1 MTSRTDNKFFKKS
14 NILLTNKNDIVIS
27 KLESYDKW
35 GISEERLIN
44 NDKNIETI
52 KNILKCK
59 ICKNILLNPYD
70 CSKCGNTFCYKCIN
84 NLKQNNLPCPFN
96 CKLFEITPSSFGLK
110 KILNQLKFD
119 CINKKNG
126 CNEAISYTEIENHEN
141 NCPYNLVKCPNNECK
156 QRTKKN
162 NLENHIK
169 NECKYTL
176 FKCKNCG
183 LNLNRKEFLLHDQI
197 CLQIKAQL
205 DSQSPII
212 NNLSKE
218 QYVKNNKE
226 FNSFINILNGLNEE
240 YFYLF
245 NNDRKSNYYYNYSNK
260 GLITLIKCLISLFQY
275 KFSIIENTLN
285 DINNNI
291 KKLNNDNSE
300 TFTKNITVTSDFSNK
315 KLENKSI
322 NSKYTKGNVNKIK
335 INKNNSYNKNNK
347 KETKIL
353 IKSQK
358 IIDNYN
364 SEPNQKKWETLKF
377 DNSKIKQKTFLNSL
391 YNKEKCLEFFHNRQ
405 KSNDIKGKK
414 IELNNNYIKNEL
426 FFLGDSN
433 NLHEDKMSRN
443 RTENKNHNM
452 TFTNFIIN
460 KKKDIEKKI
469 IGNRLNKSLTSYYN
483 NINNINN
490 SNSFNR
496 SNINNSY
503 GFILD
508 IKENENKNINKNKSF
523 NNFKNNIY
531 EKKIFNSIL
540 PIKNEREQH

>member
-1 MTSRTDNKFFKKS
+1 
-14 NILLTNKNDIVIS
+14 
-27 KLESYDKW
+27 
-35 GISEERLIN
+35 
-44 NDKNIETI
+44 
-52 KNILKCK
+52 
-59 ICKNILLNPYD
+59 
-70 CSKCGNTFCYKCIN
+70 
-84 NLKQNNLPCPFN
+84 
-96 CKLFEITPSSFGLK
+96 
-110 KILNQLKFD
+110 
-119 CINKKNG
+119 
-126 CNEAISYTEIENHEN
+126 
-141 NCPYNLVKCPNNECK
+141 
-156 QRTKKN
+156 
-162 NLENHIK
+162 
-169 NECKYTL
+169 
-176 FKCKNCG
+176 
-183 LNLNRKEFLLHDQI
+183 
-197 CLQIKAQL
+197 
-205 DSQSPII
+205 
-212 NNLSKE
+212 
-218 QYVKNNKE
+218 
-226 FNSFINILNGLNEE
+226 
-240 YFYLF
+240 
-245 NNDRKSNYYYNYSNK
+245 
-260 GLITLIKCLISLFQY
+260 LITLIKCLISLFQY
-275 KFSIIENTLN
+275 KFSIIEDTLN

-335 INKNNSYNKNNK
+335 INKSNSYNKNNK

-405 KSNDIKGKK
+405 KSNDIKEKK